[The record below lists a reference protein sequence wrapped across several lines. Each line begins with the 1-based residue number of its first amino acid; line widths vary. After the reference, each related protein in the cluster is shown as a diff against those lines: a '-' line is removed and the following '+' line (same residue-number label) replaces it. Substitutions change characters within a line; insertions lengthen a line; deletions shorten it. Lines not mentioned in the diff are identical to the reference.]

1 MANTTILTGNL
12 GSDPKVFIT
21 TTGKTKA
28 VFSLA
33 STLIAR
39 DSEGNTSKTTAWH
52 TIALWGKRA
61 DRAVSELRKGSK
73 VLVHGRMTSRPFTDK
88 DGNDR
93 TAEELV
99 AENFHLLA
107 TRQHEAQQ

>member
-1 MANTTILTGNL
+1 
-12 GSDPKVFIT
+12 
-21 TTGKTKA
+21 
-28 VFSLA
+28 
-33 STLIAR
+33 
-39 DSEGNTSKTTAWH
+39 
-52 TIALWGKRA
+52 
-61 DRAVSELRKGSK
+61 
-73 VLVHGRMTSRPFTDK
+73 MTSRPFTDK